1 MKLKSIIIFAVIL
14 FSSIMTFAVPSNKT
28 PITIKQPNG
37 KTLTYIIQGDER
49 ISWGSTLDDYSL
61 LYNKNG
67 NWVYAVLDENG
78 DMVASD
84 VLACNKEERSK
95 EELTFLASV
104 KVNLFYSQKQV
115 DKKLNRFKEEGVQK
129 KETPKKKDAA
139 FSASST
145 RHQIGNKNMLIILVN
160 FQDKA
165 FNYTWQD
172 FNDKYNVEGDT
183 AYGATG
189 SLSEYYRD
197 CSHGRLNINFT
208 VLGPYTLP
216 NTSAYYS
223 ANASW
228 DKVREMARDAVMAAD
243 SNVDFSNYDSDND
256 GKVDFVHIIYAGT
269 GRNSTGN
276 IDEVW
281 PHSWFFGDSL
291 TLDGVGFR
299 KYSCSNE
306 RQSSNRI
313 NGIGTAAHE
322 IGHDLGLPDF
332 YDTDY
337 SGSGGQS
344 TTLGDWELMD
354 GGSYNNNANTP
365 PFINSY
371 SAYNLGWIDSLITLT
386 DTKDCLL
393 SPLNNTNH
401 FYGVYLSSNESL
413 IIEQKKKIKW
423 DLFTP
428 GEGMLIYHLDST
440 KLENWWNTKSNT
452 VNITPSDRGLFIEPS
467 TGYVNDA
474 TNAKSPF
481 PGTRNNRAF
490 TSLTNASPK
499 LKDGTIIDAPI
510 THIKYT
516 EDSLISFKF
525 KARIPQIIN
534 KGLDNYFPISDNK
547 AMANSQIVYY
557 GLSDIIEKGVMWSID
572 SLNLMN
578 YNWYLKEFNT
588 QSDSLISTVL
598 DSLVANNKIYYRP
611 FISNSFG
618 YDLGDIKSFIAYGNT
633 IFGLD
638 DNVNNDSS
646 IKLYPNPASKEVNI
660 LSSGLNN
667 AKVIIRDIQSREVKT
682 INKINSPLSKIDIS
696 DLSKGIYFVIVNN
709 KVEKLIVK

>member
-1 MKLKSIIIFAVIL
+1 
-14 FSSIMTFAVPSNKT
+14 MTFAVPADKK

-37 KTLTYIIQGDER
+37 KTLTFILQGDER
-49 ISWGSTLDDYSL
+49 ISWASTLDNYSL

-67 NWVYAVLDENG
+67 NWVYAVIDDNG
-78 DMVASD
+78 DMIASD
-84 VLACNKEERSK
+84 ILACNKEERSQD
-95 EELTFLASV
+95 ELAFLSNV

-115 DKKLNRFKEEGVQK
+115 DKKLNRFKEEGVQS

-139 FSASST
+139 SSTSST
-145 RHQIGNKNMLIILVN
+145 RHQIGNKNMLILLVN

-189 SLSEYYRD
+189 SLSEYYMD

-208 VLGPYTLP
+208 VVGPYTLS

-223 ANASW
+223 ANATW
-228 DKVREMARDAVMAAD
+228 DRVREMAHDAVMAAD
-243 SNVDFSNYDSDND
+243 SNVDFSNYDSDGD

-276 IDEVW
+276 VDEIW
-281 PHSWFFGDSL
+281 PHSWYFGDSVIV
-291 TLDGVGFR
+291 DGVGFR

-306 RQSSNRI
+306 RQSASRI

-337 SGSGGQS
+337 AGSGGQS
-344 TTLGDWELMD
+344 TTLGEWELMD
-354 GGSYNNNANTP
+354 AGSYNNNANTP
-365 PFINSY
+365 PYINSY
-371 SAYNLGWIDSLITLT
+371 AAYNLGWIDSLITLT

-401 FYGVYLSSNESL
+401 AYCIDLSSNESL
-413 IIEQKKKIKW
+413 IIEQRKNIKW
-423 DLFTP
+423 DLYTP
-428 GEGMLIYHLDST
+428 GEGMLIYHLDT
-440 KLENWWNTKSNT
+440 TLLEQWWNHRSNT
-452 VNITPSDRGLFIEPS
+452 VNINPLDRGLFIEPATGTVTDAANNRS
-467 TGYVNDA
+467 T
-474 TNAKSPF
+474 F
-481 PGTRNNRAF
+481 PGIRNIRAF
-490 TSLTNASPK
+490 TSLTDASPK
-499 LKDGTIIDAPI
+499 LKDGTIIDSPV

-525 KARIPQIIN
+525 KAAIPQIIN

-547 AMANSQIVYY
+547 AMANSQIVYT

-578 YNWYLKEFNT
+578 YSWYLKEFNS
-588 QSDSLISTVL
+588 QSDLLISTVL
-598 DSLVANNKIYYRP
+598 DSLVANNRIYYRP
-611 FISNSFG
+611 FISNSYG
-618 YDLGDIKSFIAYGNT
+618 YDMGEIRSFIAYGNA
-633 IFGLD
+633 IFGL
-638 DNVNNDSS
+638 NDSEKNNNS
-646 IKLYPNPASKEVNI
+646 IKLYPNPTSQEVNI
-660 LSSGLNN
+660 LSSGLKN
-667 AKVIIRDIQSREVKT
+667 AKLIITDIQSKEVKT
-682 INKINSPLSKIDIS
+682 INKINSPSTKINIS
-696 DLSKGIYFVIVNN
+696 DLSKGIYFVRINN
-709 KVEKLIVK
+709 TVEKLIIN